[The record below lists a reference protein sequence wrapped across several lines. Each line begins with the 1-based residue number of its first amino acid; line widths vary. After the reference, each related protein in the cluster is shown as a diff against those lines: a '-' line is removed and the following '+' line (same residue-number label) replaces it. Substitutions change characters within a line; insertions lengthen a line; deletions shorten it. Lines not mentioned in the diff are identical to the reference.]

1 MKNNIRF
8 ITAFG
13 IAFCA
18 ILLTN
23 TKVLAQQDP
32 QYTQYMFNSLAL
44 NPAYAGSGEVTSFTF
59 LGRKQ
64 WVGIDGGPTTGTLS
78 FDAPFRSNTMGV
90 GVNLVVDKIGVE
102 RNITL
107 NASYAYRIK
116 ISEKGKLALGLQG
129 GFTQF
134 AGDYKSVLHSP
145 DKSVPDA
152 AFMDNVSKIAPNVG
166 AGIWYN
172 DARFYAGISAPRIIN
187 WQLSTDAPVGANGNS
202 FAGERARQFR
212 HYFLTAGYVFDLKG
226 GDLKLKPSILVKAVQ
241 AAPIA
246 IDINANLWFY
256 EKFGVGLSYR
266 TASITNTGRTG
277 DSIDLLLEAIV
288 SPNLRFGYAYDY
300 SLTDLRNYNSGS
312 HEIMLR
318 YEFTRDINKIL
329 SPRYF

>member
-8 ITAFG
+8 ITTFG

-18 ILLTN
+18 ILFAN

-78 FDAPFRSNTMGV
+78 FDAPFRSNTMGI
-90 GVNLVVDKIGVE
+90 GVNLTVDKIAVE

-107 NASYAYRIK
+107 NASYAYRIQL
-116 ISEKGKLALGLQG
+116 SEKGKLALGLQG

-134 AGDYKSVLHSP
+134 SGDYKSVKTSP
-145 DKSVPDA
+145 DGSVADP
-152 AFMDNVSKIAPNVG
+152 AFLENTSKLAPNVG

-172 DARFYAGISAPRIIN
+172 DTRFYAGISAPRLIN
-187 WQLSTDAPVGANGNS
+187 WQLATDAAIGANGVS
-202 FAGERARQFR
+202 FATERARQFR

-241 AAPIA
+241 AAPVA

-266 TASITNTGRTG
+266 TASLLNTGRVG
-277 DSIDLLLEAIV
+277 DSIDLLLEAIL

-300 SLTDLRNYNSGS
+300 SLTELQKFNSGS

-318 YEFTRDINKIL
+318 YEFSRDINKIL